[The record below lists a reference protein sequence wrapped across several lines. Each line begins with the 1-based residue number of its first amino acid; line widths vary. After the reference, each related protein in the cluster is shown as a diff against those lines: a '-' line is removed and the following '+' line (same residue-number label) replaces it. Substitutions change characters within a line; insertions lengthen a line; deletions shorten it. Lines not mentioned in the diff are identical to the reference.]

1 MMFGSNTV
9 TAFAPGNGSTDEQF
23 GAEEKY
29 TLDLLGI
36 IINELG
42 IPHKTQAIL
51 RRDFSVLDTT

>member
-9 TAFAPGNGSTDEQF
+9 TAFAAGNGSTDEQF

-36 IINELG
+36 II
-42 IPHKTQAIL
+42 IIL
-51 RRDFSVLDTT
+51 INYINYHIN

>member
-1 MMFGSNTV
+1 MFGSNTV

-36 IINELG
+36 IIIIIINY
-42 IPHKTQAIL
+42 INYHIN
-51 RRDFSVLDTT
+51 

>member
-1 MMFGSNTV
+1 MNGFKKNGWSMIIL
-9 TAFAPGNGSTDEQF
+9 GSTTVY
-23 GAEEKY
+23 A
-29 TLDLLGI
+29 LHLLGI